1 MPSSERRHVGG
12 ISTCPEPFGA
22 LFFLQSIYQ
31 AIPYR
36 VIRTFFLAWSFFSA
50 DGGASSLNKLA
61 TRRKQLPRRCDTAN
75 RNCNASGMQGFKI
88 DLTRRWCCSFTA
100 AAREAR
106 SRRRSARYNAAKHL
120 GSLRAARTGNNGSCA
135 NGRLRGGAPAPTRGT

>member
-36 VIRTFFLAWSFFSA
+36 VIRTFFLAPSFFSA
-50 DGGASSLNKLA
+50 DGGASRLNKLA
-61 TRRKQLPRRCDTAN
+61 ARRKQFHP
-75 RNCNASGMQGFKI
+75 
-88 DLTRRWCCSFTA
+88 A
-100 AAREAR
+100 AATLQIETATP
-106 SRRRSARYNAAKHL
+106 AACKD
-120 GSLRAARTGNNGSCA
+120 SKSTSRAAGVAALLRPHAKRALAGARHAIMLPNIWGACRQRERATTARARTAG
-135 NGRLRGGAPAPTRGT
+135 